1 MSKKKREIVYLVVNA
16 DKYELPI
23 AVLFSKQEL
32 AIWFGKSRKFV
43 DDLLKNRKPHKN
55 CKVVEV
61 DIEERIRLC
70 KVHKNAKNLPPP
82 TTT

>member
-23 AVLFSKQEL
+23 AVLFNKQEL
-32 AIWFGKSRKFV
+32 AVWFGKSRKFV
-43 DDLLKNRKPHKN
+43 DDLLKNQKSLNK

-61 DIEERIRLC
+61 NIEERFRLC
-70 KVHKNAKNLPPP
+70 KVHKKSKNCHPP